1 MMEINKILSD
11 IGLKCTKQRVKVL
24 EVLEAAS
31 SPLTVE
37 EIYEKTDGL
46 SLSTVYRTL
55 EKLTERGIIKKNT
68 IQDSGKYYYEMAS
81 DKHRHYAICLGCKS
95 MRYVDVCPVHTPEIE
110 DFTVTGHKLEIYG
123 YCDKCKKK
131 ADFEK

>member
-1 MMEINKILSD
+1 MEINKILSD
-11 IGLKCTKQRVKVL
+11 IGLKCTKQRIKVM
-24 EVLEAAS
+24 EVLYDAK

-37 EIYEKTDGL
+37 GIYEKTDGM

-55 EKLTERGIIKKNT
+55 EKLCEKGVIKKNT
-68 IQDSGKYYYEMAS
+68 IQDSDRFYYEMIT

-95 MRYVDVCPVHTPEIE
+95 MRYVDICPVHTPEIT

-123 YCDKCKKK
+123 YCDKCRKKS
-131 ADFEK
+131 